1 MATLLLIQDSPR
13 ERAQVR
19 ELIEQA
25 GLFSSILEADDGLE
39 GIKLLLSKRV
49 DVVLSDLRMSHAGG
63 EKVLD
68 IRNSLPDGSQIP
80 FVLLTGK
87 RDYTND
93 AKLLGSGANDV
104 ILKPFHADDLIARL
118 GVQIKVM
125 RLQRKLS
132 KKLELLEHLSTTDP
146 LTGLR
151 NQAYLSEILAVEFER
166 AERYGMPLSVVL
178 GGVEQLKRVAELRGR
193 EYADAALQGIAEVLR
208 QSLRKSD
215 VGGRY
220 DADLFMAILS
230 HTPSEGADIFARR
243 WKETVDADWGPDVA
257 LTLGVASYGKQCG
270 SPGALIEA
278 VHQNLS
284 KNEES
289 P

>member
-1 MATLLLIQDSPR
+1 MATLLLIEESPR
-13 ERAQVR
+13 ERAEVR

-25 GLFSSILEADDGLE
+25 GLFSSILEAGDGLE

-49 DVVLSDLRMSHAGG
+49 DVVLSDLRMSNAGG

-68 IRNSLPDGSQIP
+68 IRNSLPDGSHIP
-80 FVLLTGK
+80 FVLLTGR
-87 RDYTND
+87 RDYKND
-93 AKLLGSGANDV
+93 AKLLGSGASDV
-104 ILKPFHADDLIARL
+104 ILKPFHPDDLIARL

-125 RLQRKLS
+125 RLQRRLA

-151 NQAYLSEILAVEFER
+151 NQAHLSEILAVEFER
-166 AERYGMPLSVVL
+166 AERYEMPLSVVL
-178 GGVEQLKRVAELRGR
+178 GGVDIKRVAEARDR
-193 EYADAALQGIAEVLR
+193 EYADASLQGIAEVLR

-230 HTPSEGADIFARR
+230 HTPLDGAEIFARR
-243 WKETVDADWGPDVA
+243 WKETVDEDWRPDVE
-257 LTLGVASYGKQCG
+257 LRLGFASYGKQCG
-270 SPGALIEA
+270 SPGELIEA
-278 VHQNLS
+278 VHRNLS
-284 KNEES
+284 KIEES
-289 P
+289 A

>member
-104 ILKPFHADDLIARL
+104 SR
-118 GVQIKVM
+118 
-125 RLQRKLS
+125 
-132 KKLELLEHLSTTDP
+132 
-146 LTGLR
+146 
-151 NQAYLSEILAVEFER
+151 
-166 AERYGMPLSVVL
+166 
-178 GGVEQLKRVAELRGR
+178 
-193 EYADAALQGIAEVLR
+193 
-208 QSLRKSD
+208 
-215 VGGRY
+215 
-220 DADLFMAILS
+220 
-230 HTPSEGADIFARR
+230 
-243 WKETVDADWGPDVA
+243 
-257 LTLGVASYGKQCG
+257 
-270 SPGALIEA
+270 
-278 VHQNLS
+278 
-284 KNEES
+284 
-289 P
+289 